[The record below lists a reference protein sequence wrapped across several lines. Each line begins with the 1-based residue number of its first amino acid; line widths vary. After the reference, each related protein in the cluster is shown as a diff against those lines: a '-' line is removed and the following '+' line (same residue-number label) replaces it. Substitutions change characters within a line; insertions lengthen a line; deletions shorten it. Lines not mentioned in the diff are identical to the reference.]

1 MNLVLP
7 RDIDGLVAS
16 SAAEI
21 ALSLDG
27 LTPVPRQ
34 TVPSEAKSRAG
45 ADRIAPSEAMRL
57 RPMLTFEE
65 PVFERAFLHHYNSFY
80 YRYAQIS
87 LALGV
92 ILIFTDFLA
101 DSLFLPS
108 EGANIYRVEVCLP
121 VLVVGIACSFTDFA
135 RRHWQPI
142 MAAFIV
148 LAAVSLFCV
157 LLAIDNDGGMG
168 LKSWVGIL
176 NLVFLELYAFVI
188 LGVQFQ
194 YALAAGLLIL
204 AAFEATMSISL
215 PPGSHV
221 LGYWSYQIVTLF
233 ILTAALG
240 WWREF
245 VLRKDFASQ
254 AALKLARDG
263 LASQNEVLESEVQK
277 RTHDLRVSQH
287 ATVLALAAL
296 VETRDNETG
305 NHVRRTQHYVRA
317 LARQLQR
324 HPDFVASLTDRQID
338 LLFEAAPLH
347 DIGKV
352 GIPDAILLKPGK
364 LDAAE
369 FEIMKTH
376 TTLGYKAI
384 QDTQSRLGVS
394 LELLSCVEEIALRHH
409 ERWDGG
415 GYPGGLVGSDIPLSA
430 RIMAVADVYDALISR
445 RVYKDAISHEE
456 AAGIIPQG
464 KGAQFDPD
472 VVDAFLAISSEFKII
487 AERYSD

>member
-1 MNLVLP
+1 MNAILPGNVDGRAAAPATQVPVL
-7 RDIDGLVAS
+7 
-16 SAAEI
+16 
-21 ALSLDG
+21 LDG
-27 LTPVPRQ
+27 LAPAQWRTAPR
-34 TVPSEAKSRAG
+34 EAGSWAS
-45 ADRIAPSEAMRL
+45 ADRMAPSEAMRL
-57 RPMLTFEE
+57 RPMLAFEE
-65 PVFERAFLHHYNSFY
+65 PIFERAFLHHYNSFY
-80 YRYAQIS
+80 YRYAQVS

-92 ILIFTDFLA
+92 LLVFTDFLA
-101 DSLFLPS
+101 DTLFLPGES
-108 EGANIYRVEVCLP
+108 ANIYRVEICLP
-121 VLVVGIACSFTDFA
+121 VLLAGIAVSFTAFA
-135 RRHWQPI
+135 RRDWQPI

-148 LAAVSLFCV
+148 LTAVSLFGV
-157 LLAIDNDGGMG
+157 LVAIDNDGGMG

-176 NLVFLELYAFVI
+176 NLVFLEIYAFVI
-188 LGVQFQ
+188 LGVQFR

-204 AAFEATMSISL
+204 AAFEAAMCFSL
-215 PPGSHV
+215 PPGSLV
-221 LGYWSYQIVTLF
+221 FGYWSYQVVTLF

-263 LASQNEVLESEVQK
+263 LASQNEVLESQVQK
-277 RTHDLRVSQH
+277 RTHELRISQQ

-305 NHVRRTQHYVRA
+305 NHVRRTQQCVRA

-324 HPDFVASLTDRQID
+324 HPNFAASLSDRRID
-338 LLFEAAPLH
+338 VLFEAAPLH

-384 QDTQSRLGVS
+384 EATQKRLGVA
-394 LELLSCVEEIALRHH
+394 LELLCCVEEIALRHH
-409 ERWDGG
+409 ERWDGR
-415 GYPGGLVGSDIPLSA
+415 GYPGGLAGSDIPLSA
-430 RIMAVADVYDALISR
+430 RLMAVADVYDALISR
-445 RVYKDAISHEE
+445 RVYKDAVSHEQ
-456 AAGIIPQG
+456 AVGIILEG
-464 KGAQFDPD
+464 KGTQFDPD
-472 VVDAFLAISSEFKII
+472 VVDAFAAISSELRAI
-487 AERYSD
+487 AERYGD